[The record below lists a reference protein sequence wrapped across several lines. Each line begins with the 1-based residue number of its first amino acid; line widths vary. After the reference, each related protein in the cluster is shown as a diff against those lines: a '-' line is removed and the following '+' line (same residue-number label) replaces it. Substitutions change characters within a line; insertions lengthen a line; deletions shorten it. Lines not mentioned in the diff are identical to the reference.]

1 MGPSAKR
8 TLKDSRAFAALGMSI
23 KRLPIVG
30 FARFQP
36 FIMAVLLAA
45 TWGCLTAPGR
55 TAFQSSLEDV
65 SQATGGVDA
74 QSEAE
79 LQTGIALSSQGR
91 FQEAI
96 PHFLAAQGRVANEF
110 AADFNLALCYVA
122 TSQFQPA
129 IQILNLLAKRGHA
142 TADVYNLLAQ
152 ALLGNGQSQEA
163 FAAFQKGVSFS
174 PKNEKLYLLMA
185 DACMDHQNYELGL
198 KAVEVGLQHLPQSA
212 RLHYE
217 RGVFFSFLDQSDR
230 AGADLQSAAKLAPGS
245 VIAYLAT
252 AQKGLL
258 DGNMTEAIQAA
269 RQGIRK
275 DPHNYILLAILGE
288 ALIRNGVGFWQP
300 EFAEAHAALEGSL
313 AQHPDYWV
321 SQLALGQ
328 LDLMANRLDDAI
340 SHLKIARQLAPTNA
354 SVYSHLAI
362 AYRKRGDLTEARKM
376 LAVLANLNQQEA
388 ARYKLAPPDHMGAYI
403 GSRGP

>member
-8 TLKDSRAFAALGMSI
+8 KLKDSGALTELGMGTKRRPVAASI
-23 KRLPIVG
+23 G
-30 FARFQP
+30 FQP
-36 FIMAVLLAA
+36 FIVAVLLAA
-45 TWGCLTAPGR
+45 TLGCPTARGR
-55 TAFQSSLEDV
+55 VAFQSSLDDA
-65 SQATGGVDA
+65 SQAPGGVDA

-122 TSQFQPA
+122 TGQFRPA
-129 IQILNLLAKRGHA
+129 IQILNTLAKGGHA
-142 TADVYNLLAQ
+142 NADVYNLLAQ
-152 ALLGNGQSQEA
+152 AQLGNGQSQEA
-163 FAAFQKGVSFS
+163 LAAFQKGVSFN

-185 DACMDHQNYELGL
+185 DACMDHQNYDLGL
-198 KAVEVGLQHLPQSA
+198 KVVDVGLQHIPQSA

-230 AGADLQSAAKLAPGS
+230 AGGDLQSAAKLAPGS

-288 ALIRNGVGFWQP
+288 ALIRHGVESGQP

-321 SQLALGQ
+321 SHLALGQ
-328 LDLMANRLDDAI
+328 LDLVANRLDDAI
-340 SHLKIARQLAPTNA
+340 SHLEIARQLAPTNP
-354 SVYSHLAI
+354 SIYSHLAV
-362 AYRKRGDLTEARKM
+362 AYRKRGDSAEARKM
-376 LAVLANLNQQEA
+376 LAILANLNQQEA